1 MKMPGKKRRAPAAQ
15 IILKAVIVLMCVVC
29 MLPTWLVIAASFTN
43 ETALSVN
50 GFHMIPARWSLD
62 GYRYIL
68 SFGGQILQSYK
79 VTLFSAVVGTLLS
92 LAITSMA
99 AFVLSRREFVLRQ
112 IVSFYFLLTLL
123 INGGL
128 LANYLVMT
136 NVWNMRNSLWV
147 LILPGAFSVMNC
159 FIMRSFIQGNIP
171 NEIIEAA
178 RIDGA
183 NDFKTFYIAVLPL
196 MAPALAAIGFM
207 TAVGHWNDWGTGYLY
222 INEAKKMPLQLLLMR
237 LENEIQYL
245 QANVQALSPDQI
257 ELLNNT
263 PVNSGRMAM
272 LVTSIV
278 PIMLVYPFFQKY
290 FIKGI
295 TLGSMKG

>member
-1 MKMPGKKRRAPAAQ
+1 
-15 IILKAVIVLMCVVC
+15 
-29 MLPTWLVIAASFTN
+29 
-43 ETALSVN
+43 
-50 GFHMIPARWSLD
+50 
-62 GYRYIL
+62 
-68 SFGGQILQSYK
+68 
-79 VTLFSAVVGTLLS
+79 
-92 LAITSMA
+92 
-99 AFVLSRREFVLRQ
+99 
-112 IVSFYFLLTLL
+112 
-123 INGGL
+123 
-128 LANYLVMT
+128 
-136 NVWNMRNSLWV
+136 
-147 LILPGAFSVMNC
+147 
-159 FIMRSFIQGNIP
+159 MRSFIQGNIP